1 MHKGGAYHG
10 CVPKLPETARNPLS
24 PPSGLPDS
32 WRSLLREFVRNP
44 LAFIAARWTP
54 DPVTVRRATLAALV
68 MSVVIVIT
76 GGAVRLTA
84 SGLGCPTWPTCSGD
98 SLLGTREMG
107 IHHVIEISNRM
118 ITYVLCAA
126 VGWAIVAI
134 RALPLRRTGVYRLA
148 WAQFWVVVGNAVWG
162 GLTVLTKLNP
172 YIVSLHFL
180 LSAAL
185 LTVAVLTWPRRG
197 AGDASPRPLV
207 GKPVRQLGIVLAAA
221 AAALIAVGTLVT
233 GAGPHPGD
241 SSGSYRVQ
249 RIDIDWK
256 AIAQLHADL
265 AWVVVGLSVA
275 LWFVLRAVD
284 APPGPQ
290 RRATELFLV
299 LMGQGVIGYVQY
311 FTHLPAALVDLHMFG
326 ACLVWIAALRV
337 LLSFRER
344 PLAEPG
350 QADRTAAAAGSGG
363 SAQGAGAGQPRVRDA
378 AGGAGRQPVDA
389 ARVPL
394 ADQGGD
400 PLSVRR

>member
-1 MHKGGAYHG
+1 VHKGGAYHG
-10 CVPKLPETARNPLS
+10 SVPKLPEIA
-24 PPSGLPDS
+24 
-32 WRSLLREFVRNP
+32 RNP

-54 DPVTVRRATLAALV
+54 NPVTVRRAVLAALL

-107 IHHVIEISNRM
+107 IHHAIEISNRM
-118 ITYVLCAA
+118 LTYVLCAA
-126 VGWAIVAI
+126 VGWAIIAI
-134 RALPLRRTGVYRLA
+134 RAMEPRRTGPYRLA

-172 YIVSLHFL
+172 YVVSLHFL

-185 LTVAVLTWPRRG
+185 ITVAVLTWQRVG
-197 AGDASPRPLV
+197 EGDASPRPLV
-207 GKPVRQLGIVLAAA
+207 GKPIRQLGLVLAAA
-221 AAALIAVGTLVT
+221 ASVLIVVGTLVT

-241 SSGSYRVQ
+241 SSGTYKVQ
-249 RIDIDWK
+249 RIDVDWRT
-256 AIAQLHADL
+256 IAQLHADF
-265 AWVVVGLSVA
+265 AWVVVGLTVA

-326 ACLVWIAALRV
+326 ACLVWIATLRV

-344 PLAEPG
+344 PLADPG
-350 QADRTAAAAGSGG
+350 ATPAPG
-363 SAQGAGAGQPRVRDA
+363 SAQGVGVRETRARDA
-378 AGGAGRQPVDA
+378 AGSRDRQPVDA

-400 PLSVRR
+400 PLSVRG

>member
-1 MHKGGAYHG
+1 MHKAGAYDVP
-10 CVPKLPETARNPLS
+10 VPKLPEIA
-24 PPSGLPDS
+24 
-32 WRSLLREFVRNP
+32 RNP

-54 DPVTVRRATLAALV
+54 NPVTVRRAALAALA

-107 IHHVIEISNRM
+107 IHHAIEISNRM
-118 ITYVLCAA
+118 LTYVLCAA
-126 VGWAIVAI
+126 VGWAIIAI
-134 RALPLRRTGVYRLA
+134 RAMEPRRTGLYRLA

-172 YIVSLHFL
+172 YVVSLHFL

-185 LTVAVLTWPRRG
+185 ITVAVLTWQRVG
-197 AGDASPRPLV
+197 EGDASPRPLV
-207 GKPVRQLGIVLAAA
+207 GKAVRQLGQVMGAATVVLIV
-221 AAALIAVGTLVT
+221 VGTLVT

-241 SSGSYRVQ
+241 SSAAHKVQ
-249 RIDIDWK
+249 RIHVDWRT
-256 AIAQLHADL
+256 IAQLHADF

-284 APPGPQ
+284 APAGPQ
-290 RRATELFLV
+290 RRSTELFLV

-326 ACLVWIAALRV
+326 ACLVWIATLRV

-344 PLAEPG
+344 PSAEPG
-350 QADRTAAAAGSGG
+350 RVPAAASAEGVGVREAG
-363 SAQGAGAGQPRVRDA
+363 VRDA

>member
-1 MHKGGAYHG
+1 M
-10 CVPKLPETARNPLS
+10 PKLPEIA
-24 PPSGLPDS
+24 
-32 WRSLLREFVRNP
+32 RNP

-54 DPVTVRRATLAALV
+54 NPVTVRRAAFAALV
-68 MSVVIVIT
+68 MSVLIVVT

-107 IHHVIEISNRM
+107 IHHAIEISNRM
-118 ITYVLCAA
+118 LTYVLCAA
-126 VGWAIVAI
+126 VGWAIIAI
-134 RALPLRRTGVYRLA
+134 RAMEPRRTGLYRLA

-172 YIVSLHFL
+172 YVVSLHFL

-185 LTVAVLTWPRRG
+185 ITVAVLTWQRVPE
-197 AGDASPRPLV
+197 GDAAPRPLV
-207 GKPVRQLGIVLAAA
+207 GKAVRQLGQVLAGATTV
-221 AAALIAVGTLVT
+221 LIVVGTLVT

-241 SSGSYRVQ
+241 SSAAHKVQ
-249 RIDIDWK
+249 RIDVDWK
-256 AIAQLHADL
+256 TIAQLHADF

-290 RRATELFLV
+290 RRSTELFLV

-326 ACLVWIAALRV
+326 ACLVWIATLRV

-344 PLAEPG
+344 PFSEPG
-350 QADRTAAAAGSGG
+350 ETPEEASGARSAEGVGVRQARVRDTAGSG
-363 SAQGAGAGQPRVRDA
+363 D
-378 AGGAGRQPVDA
+378 RQPVDA

-400 PLSVRR
+400 PLSVRG

>member
-1 MHKGGAYHG
+1 MS
-10 CVPKLPETARNPLS
+10 VPKLPEIA
-24 PPSGLPDS
+24 
-32 WRSLLREFVRNP
+32 RNP

-54 DPVTVRRATLAALV
+54 NPVTVRRATLAALV

-107 IHHVIEISNRM
+107 IHHAIEISNRM
-118 ITYVLCAA
+118 LTYVLCAA

-134 RALPLRRTGVYRLA
+134 RAMRPHRTGLYRLA

-172 YIVSLHFL
+172 YVVSLHFL

-185 LTVAVLTWPRRG
+185 ITVAVLTWQRV
-197 AGDASPRPLV
+197 AEGDASPRPLV
-207 GKPVRQLGIVLAAA
+207 GKPVRQLGQLLAAA
-221 AAALIAVGTLVT
+221 AAVLIVVGTLVT

-241 SSGSYRVQ
+241 SSGEFTMQ
-249 RIDIDWK
+249 RIEVDWRT
-256 AIAQLHADL
+256 IAQLHADF
-265 AWVVVGLSVA
+265 AWVVVGLTAA

-284 APPGPQ
+284 APTGPQ
-290 RRATELFLV
+290 RRSAELFAV

-326 ACLVWIAALRV
+326 ACLVWIATLRV

-350 QADRTAAAAGSGG
+350 ETPGAVSAAVPEPVGVGG
-363 SAQGAGAGQPRVRDA
+363 RK
-378 AGGAGRQPVDA
+378 PVDA

-400 PLSVRR
+400 PLPVRR

>member
-1 MHKGGAYHG
+1 MS
-10 CVPKLPETARNPLS
+10 VPKLPEIA
-24 PPSGLPDS
+24 
-32 WRSLLREFVRNP
+32 RNP

-54 DPVTVRRATLAALV
+54 NPVTVRRATLAALV

-107 IHHVIEISNRM
+107 IHHAIEISNRM
-118 ITYVLCAA
+118 LTYVLCAA

-134 RALPLRRTGVYRLA
+134 RAMRPHRTGLYRLA

-172 YIVSLHFL
+172 YVVSLHFL

-185 LTVAVLTWPRRG
+185 ITVAVLTWQRV
-197 AGDASPRPLV
+197 AEGDASPRPLV
-207 GKPVRQLGIVLAAA
+207 GKPVRQLGQLLAAA
-221 AAALIAVGTLVT
+221 AAVLIVVGTLVT

-241 SSGSYRVQ
+241 SSGEFTMQ
-249 RIDIDWK
+249 RIEVDWRT
-256 AIAQLHADL
+256 IAQLHADF
-265 AWVVVGLSVA
+265 AWVVVGLTAA

-284 APPGPQ
+284 APTGPQ
-290 RRATELFLV
+290 RRSAELFAV

-326 ACLVWIAALRV
+326 ACLVWIATLRV

-350 QADRTAAAAGSGG
+350 ETPGAVSAAVPEPVGVGG
-363 SAQGAGAGQPRVRDA
+363 RK
-378 AGGAGRQPVDA
+378 PVDA

-394 ADQGGD
+394 ADQRGD
-400 PLSVRR
+400 PLPVRR

>member
-1 MHKGGAYHG
+1 VTAAGTPRESVHKEGAYHG
-10 CVPKLPETARNPLS
+10 SVPKLPEIA
-24 PPSGLPDS
+24 
-32 WRSLLREFVRNP
+32 RNP

-54 DPVTVRRATLAALV
+54 NPVTVRRAVLAALL

-118 ITYVLCAA
+118 LTYVLCAA
-126 VGWAIVAI
+126 VGWAIIAI
-134 RALPLRRTGVYRLA
+134 RAMEPRRTGLYRLA

-172 YIVSLHFL
+172 YVVSLHFL

-185 LTVAVLTWPRRG
+185 ITVAVLTWQRVG
-197 AGDASPRPLV
+197 EGDASPRPLV
-207 GKPVRQLGIVLAAA
+207 GKPVRQLGLVLAAA
-221 AAALIAVGTLVT
+221 ASVLIVVGTLVT

-241 SSGSYRVQ
+241 SSGTYKVQ
-249 RIDIDWK
+249 RIDVDWK
-256 AIAQLHADL
+256 TIAQLHADF
-265 AWVVVGLSVA
+265 AWVVVGLTIA

-311 FTHLPAALVDLHMFG
+311 FTHLPAVLVDLHMFG
-326 ACLVWIAALRV
+326 ACLVWIATLRV

-344 PLAEPG
+344 PLAERGTTPG
-350 QADRTAAAAGSGG
+350 AG
-363 SAQGAGAGQPRVRDA
+363 SAQGVGVREPRVRDA
-378 AGGAGRQPVDA
+378 AGSRGRQPVDA

-400 PLSVRR
+400 PLSVRG